1 MYLKTNKNRI
11 SVLSVCMLLLFSIIS
26 EAQNFR
32 SLLSKPASWFGSEE
46 AKSIAENVL
55 LYQRNAGGWALH
67 NDYFNDYSDEQ
78 RIKISNE
85 KYKRDCSFR
94 DQATFSELEFLAKA
108 FQTVPDKRY
117 LDAFNRGLD
126 FIFEA
131 QYDNGGWPKHYP
143 EPNKVWFVGVQS
155 KWNPEPFERYIA
167 FNDDAQAGI
176 LELVKNV
183 AGGKGEFGFVDRER
197 RQKAAE
203 ALQKGIECVL
213 KIQFYYDGQLTAW
226 PQQADEVTLEPRWGR
241 HFEPPSIAGRES
253 VGIIRFLMS
262 IENPSPE
269 IIHSV
274 QSAVKWMDDVKI
286 LNTKIV
292 ESDTMT
298 VLCEV
303 RNKLFPG
310 RRDVWTEHDENA
322 PPVWARYY
330 ELNTFRPIFCSRDDT
345 IRHSLAEISLERRSG
360 YRWYGYWP
368 EKLLNEDYP
377 EWCKKHKLENVT
389 E

>member
-1 MYLKTNKNRI
+1 MSKNLKLYK
-11 SVLSVCMLLLFSIIS
+11 SLFLTFLFCIFYFYPVNTDG
-26 EAQNFR
+26 QNFR
-32 SLLSKPASWFGSEE
+32 RMLENPRSWFSSEQ
-46 AKSIAENVL
+46 ALNMTDNVL
-55 LYQRNAGGWALH
+55 LYQRNSGGWALH
-67 NDYFNDYSDEQ
+67 NDYFKNYSEEQ
-78 RIKISNE
+78 RIKISND

-94 DQATFSELEFLAKA
+94 DQATFSELEFLAKVY
-108 FQTVPDKRY
+108 QSVRDYRY
-117 LDAFNRGLD
+117 LDAFNRGID
-126 FIFEA
+126 FILEA

-176 LELVKNV
+176 LELLKNV
-183 AGGKGEFGFVDRER
+183 ASGMGDYDFVDRER
-197 RQKAAE
+197 QERAAE
-203 ALQKGIECVL
+203 ALQKGIECIL
-213 KIQFYYDGQLTAW
+213 KIQYYYDGQLTGW

-253 VGIIRFLMS
+253 VGIVRFLMS
-262 IENPSPE
+262 IDNPSPK

-274 QSAVKWMDDVKI
+274 QSAVKWLDDVKI
-286 LNTKIV
+286 LNTKIM

-303 RNKLFPG
+303 RNRLYPG

-330 ELNTFRPIFCSRDDT
+330 ELNSFRPIFCSRDDT
-345 IRHSLAEISLERRSG
+345 IRHSLSEISLERRSG

-368 EKLLNEDYP
+368 ANLL
-377 EWCKKHKLENVT
+377 T